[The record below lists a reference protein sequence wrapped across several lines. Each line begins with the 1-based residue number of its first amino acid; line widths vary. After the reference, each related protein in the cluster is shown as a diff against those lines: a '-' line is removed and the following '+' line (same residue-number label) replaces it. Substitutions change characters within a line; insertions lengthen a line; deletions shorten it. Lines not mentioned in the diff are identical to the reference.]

1 MTADRVRIAPSPTGP
16 LHIGTART
24 ALFNFL
30 HARHVGG
37 TFVLRLEDTDQARG
51 SLAYEQDIL
60 DGLHWL
66 GLEWDEGPEVAGDA
80 SRGPYAP
87 YRQMQRLPLYAE
99 AAERLLATDQ
109 AYRCYCLPE
118 QLDADRKAQEAAK
131 LPPKYVGRCAH
142 LTADE
147 RAAFEAEGRRGALRF
162 RVGEGVVAFDDIVR
176 GRVEIDV
183 SNLGGDFVI
192 VRGDGNPLYHFT
204 VVVDDAAMAISHV
217 IRGEDHLSNT
227 PKHIL
232 LFRALGH
239 EVPRF
244 AHLPLILNADRTK
257 MSKRKSQTAMRDYID
272 QGFIREA
279 LVNYL
284 ALLGW
289 STGTEEEVLSVDEII
304 ERFDIDA
311 IHKGGAV
318 FDRERL
324 EWLNGQ
330 WIRRLDPDDL
340 IDRLRPFIEAELA
353 AGRIGWMPVDDEIRA
368 LLPVVQERLP
378 TLGAIGDLVGFL
390 WVDDVAVEPA
400 VLVPKRWDAATTREG
415 SLGRARGHRRRP
427 RSDIRSGRA
436 RTAPACA
443 RRGSRLEGRRPLH
456 GDPCRGHRTDR
467 HATAVRHAGGPGP
480 DPDARADRPGARGAR
495 GGVSSAAMA
504 VAETC
509 QVLTGTPARLS
520 GDPDQGGS
528 VTHDDVQ
535 RWLDR
540 YVEAWRTYDPAVIG
554 DLFSVDATYRYQPYN
569 PPVIGR
575 DAILED
581 WLSSPDKPD
590 SWEAHYQPFAVD
602 GDRAVA
608 IGESRYVKPDGSLR
622 DLYYNLWTLR
632 FDADGR
638 CAEFVEYFM
647 ALPEAR
653 KGG

>member
-37 TFVLRLEDTDQARG
+37 TFVLRLEDTDQAR
-51 SLAYEQDIL
+51 STLAYEQDIL

-66 GLEWDEGPEVAGDA
+66 GLDWDEGPEVAGDA

-87 YRQMQRLPLYAE
+87 YRQMQRLPLYAA
-99 AAERLLATDQ
+99 AAERLLAADQ
-109 AYRCYCLPE
+109 AYRCYCTPE

-142 LTADE
+142 LTTDE

-311 IHKGGAV
+311 THKGGAV

-330 WIRRLDPDDL
+330 WIRRLDADDL

-353 AGRIGWMPVDDEIRA
+353 AGRIGWMPADDEIRA

-400 VLVPKRWDAATTREG
+400 VLVPKRWDASTTREG
-415 SLGRARGHRRRP
+415 LAAAREVIVGVHEVTFEADELEPPLRALAEARGWK
-427 RSDIRSGRA
+427 A
-436 RTAPACA
+436 
-443 RRGSRLEGRRPLH
+443 
-456 GDPCRGHRTDR
+456 
-467 HATAVRHAGGPGP
+467 
-480 DPDARADRPGARGAR
+480 
-495 GGVSSAAMA
+495 
-504 VAETC
+504 
-509 QVLTGTPARLS
+509 
-520 GDPDQGGS
+520 
-528 VTHDDVQ
+528 
-535 RWLDR
+535 
-540 YVEAWRTYDPAVIG
+540 G
-554 DLFSVDATYRYQPYN
+554 DLFMAIRVAVTGRTAT
-569 PPVIGR
+569 PPLFDTLVALGR
-575 DAILED
+575 GRTLERI
-581 WLSSPDKPD
+581 
-590 SWEAHYQPFAVD
+590 
-602 GDRAVA
+602 DRALEVL
-608 IGESRYVKPDGSLR
+608 ES
-622 DLYYNLWTLR
+622 
-632 FDADGR
+632 A
-638 CAEFVEYFM
+638 
-647 ALPEAR
+647 
-653 KGG
+653 